1 MASDDLDQLLE
12 RARMVSEQMADMRNR
27 LTHSEVVGT
36 SHDGTV
42 AVTMTAD
49 ADFRDVRLDAELF
62 ERRRPDEV
70 EDLVLE
76 ALKDAGAQLRRLTEQ
91 RMGEVTEALTAFGQ

>member
-1 MASDDLDQLLE
+1 MASNDLNQMLE
-12 RARMVSEQMADMRNR
+12 RARMVTEQMADMRDR
-27 LTHSEVVGT
+27 LTASEVVGT

-49 ADFRDVRLDAELF
+49 AEFRDVRLDPELL
-62 ERRRPDEV
+62 ERARPEEV

-76 ALKDAGAQLRRLTEQ
+76 ALKDAGAQLRQMTEQ
-91 RMGEVTEALTAFGQ
+91 RMGQLTEALSAFGR